1 MNFKKQI
8 GSKLKKNR
16 VKAKFTQQQ
25 IADKVGI
32 SSKYLDRIEKGEAS
46 PSMSIIY
53 NIAEVLDVSTSDK
66 CYTISI

>member
-1 MNFKKQI
+1 MNIKKQI

-25 IADKVGI
+25 VADKVGI
-32 SSKYLDRIEKGEAS
+32 SLKYLDRIEKGEAN
-46 PSMSIIY
+46 PSMTIIY